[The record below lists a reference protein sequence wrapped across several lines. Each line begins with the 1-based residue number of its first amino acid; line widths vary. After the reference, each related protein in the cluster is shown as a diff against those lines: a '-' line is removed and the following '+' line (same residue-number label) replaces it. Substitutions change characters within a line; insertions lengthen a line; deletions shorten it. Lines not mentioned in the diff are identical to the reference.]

1 MTAPRHL
8 SHPGPRNPS
17 RYTATPCLAHPVSLR
32 LRAGMTFDQAVT
44 AAFAE
49 AGFDAGYVTLKDARF
64 AHLAYV
70 IPGKAP
76 GDGRAAWY
84 CSVPALDDATVSLAG
99 LHLGQ
104 RSGTAVQHCHGLW
117 SAADGRSRMGH
128 MLLSD
133 STLADTT
140 IAEGWGL
147 QGAALHVL
155 QDPETGFDL
164 FAPVKTKTVEKP
176 NAVLSTLR
184 PNEDPHAVLEE
195 IAAQAGIRTGVLAG
209 VGSLVDTHFT
219 AGTLESY
226 ATEMLIR
233 SGQLDN
239 GAAELSVASVGFDA
253 VPRCGSLARGA
264 NRICITAE
272 ILMIGS

>member
-17 RYTATPCLAHPVSLR
+17 RHVATPCLAHPVSVR
-32 LRAGMTFDQAVT
+32 LPAGMPFDQAVT

-49 AGFDAGYVTLKDARF
+49 AGFDAGFVTLQDARF
-64 AHLAYV
+64 ARLSYV

-84 CSVPALDDATVSLAG
+84 CSVPVLDEATVSLAG
-99 LHLGQ
+99 LHLGK
-104 RSGTAVQHCHGLW
+104 RSGTAAQHCHGLW
-117 SAADGRSRMGH
+117 SAADGQARMGH
-128 MLLSD
+128 MLLPDSMLAD
-133 STLADTT
+133 ST
-140 IAEGWGL
+140 IAQGWGL

-164 FAPVKTKTVEKP
+164 FAPVRTGSVEQP
-176 NAVLSTLR
+176 NALLCTLR

-195 IAAQAGIRTGVLAG
+195 IAGQAGIRTGVLAG
-209 VGSLVDTHFT
+209 IGSLVDTHFT
-219 AGTLESY
+219 TDTLDSY

-233 SGQLDN
+233 SGHLDN

-272 ILMIGS
+272 ILMIGL

>member
-1 MTAPRHL
+1 MTASRHL

-17 RYTATPCLAHPVSLR
+17 RHVATPCLAQPVSLR
-32 LRAGMTFDQAVT
+32 LPAGMPFDQAVT

-64 AHLAYV
+64 AHLSYV

-84 CSVPALDDATVSLAG
+84 NSVPVLEEATVSLAG
-99 LHLGQ
+99 LHLGK
-104 RSGTAVQHCHGLW
+104 RAGTAVQHCHGLW
-117 SAADGRSRMGH
+117 SGADGQIRMGH

-133 STLADTT
+133 SMLAEAT
-140 IAEGWGL
+140 IAQGWGL

-155 QDPETGFDL
+155 QDTETGFDL
-164 FAPVKTKTVEKP
+164 FAPLKTGSVENP
-176 NAVLSTLR
+176 NAVLCTLR
-184 PNEDPHAVLEE
+184 PNEDPHALLDQ
-195 IAAQAGIRTGVLAG
+195 IAEAAGIRSGLLG
-209 VGSLVDTHFT
+209 GLGSLVDTHFE
-219 AGTLESY
+219 AGFLDSY

-233 SGQLDN
+233 SGHLANGNADLD
-239 GAAELSVASVGFDA
+239 VASVGFDG
-253 VPRCGSLARGA
+253 VPKCGPLKQGA

-272 ILMIGS
+272 ILMIGK

>member
-8 SHPGPRNPS
+8 SHPGPRNSS
-17 RYTATPCLAHPVSLR
+17 RHVATPCLAHPVSVR
-32 LRAGMTFDQAVT
+32 LPAGMPFDQAVT

-49 AGFDAGYVTLKDARF
+49 AGFDAGFVTLQDARF
-64 AHLAYV
+64 ARLSYV

-84 CSVPALDDATVSLAG
+84 CSVPVLDEATVSLAG
-99 LHLGQ
+99 LHLGK
-104 RSGTAVQHCHGLW
+104 RSGTAAQHCHGLW
-117 SAADGRSRMGH
+117 SAADGQARMGH
-128 MLLSD
+128 MLLPD
-133 STLADTT
+133 STLADST
-140 IAEGWGL
+140 IAQGWGL

-164 FAPVKTKTVEKP
+164 FAPVRTGSVEHP
-176 NAVLSTLR
+176 NALLCTLR

-195 IAAQAGIRTGVLAG
+195 IAGQAGIRTGVLAG
-209 VGSLVDTHFT
+209 IGSLVDTHFT
-219 AGTLESY
+219 TDTLDSY

-233 SGQLDN
+233 SGHLDN

-264 NRICITAE
+264 NRICITSE
-272 ILMIGS
+272 ILMIGL

>member
-17 RYTATPCLAHPVSLR
+17 RHVATPCLAHPVSVR
-32 LRAGMTFDQAVT
+32 LPAGMPFDQAVT

-49 AGFDAGYVTLKDARF
+49 AGFDAGFVTLQDARF
-64 AHLAYV
+64 ARLSYV

-84 CSVPALDDATVSLAG
+84 CSVPVLDEATVSLAG
-99 LHLGQ
+99 LHLGK
-104 RSGTAVQHCHGLW
+104 RSGTAAQHCHGLW
-117 SAADGRSRMGH
+117 SAAGGQARMGH
-128 MLLSD
+128 MLLPD
-133 STLADTT
+133 STLADST
-140 IAEGWGL
+140 IAQGWGL

-164 FAPVKTKTVEKP
+164 FAPVRTGSVEQP
-176 NAVLSTLR
+176 NALLCTLR

-195 IAAQAGIRTGVLAG
+195 IAGQAGIRTGVLAG
-209 VGSLVDTHFT
+209 IGSLVDTHFT
-219 AGTLESY
+219 TDTLDSY

-233 SGQLDN
+233 SGHLDN

-272 ILMIGS
+272 ILMIGL

>member
-17 RYTATPCLAHPVSLR
+17 RHVAMPCLAHPVSVR
-32 LRAGMTFDQAVT
+32 LPAGMPFDQAVT

-49 AGFDAGYVTLKDARF
+49 AGFDAGFVTLQDARF
-64 AHLAYV
+64 ARLSYV

-84 CSVPALDDATVSLAG
+84 CSVPVLDDATVSLAG
-99 LHLGQ
+99 LHLGK
-104 RSGTAVQHCHGLW
+104 RSGTAAQHCHGLW
-117 SAADGRSRMGH
+117 SAAGGQARMGH
-128 MLLSD
+128 MLLPD
-133 STLADTT
+133 STLADST
-140 IAEGWGL
+140 IAQGWGL

-164 FAPVKTKTVEKP
+164 FAPVRTGSVEQP
-176 NAVLSTLR
+176 NALLCTLR

-195 IAAQAGIRTGVLAG
+195 IAGQAGIRTGVLAG
-209 VGSLVDTHFT
+209 IGSLVDTHFT
-219 AGTLESY
+219 TDTLDSY

-233 SGQLDN
+233 SGHLDN

-272 ILMIGS
+272 ILMIGL